1 MGVPF
6 GAPFNTF
13 FMGKMGDNTT
23 AALIGAGSSALGGVV
38 GLLSNSAHRQYKY
51 QMRLMSQQNAM
62 NQENATIAYNR
73 SRQLTLDAPLLE
85 KQGKQMAGINTA
97 FGQNGNVANAASA
110 PQADGVS
117 VPTPPDVM
125 ASQNAFT
132 NGINNAVNQLIGIS
146 TAKANVAKLNAET
159 EGVEIDNLTRNI
171 KNLKEIGLNDS
182 QIRKNFADLA
192 YQKVVNKYADS
203 RLSAEASSANS
214 KAIIDAADSG
224 VRGAMN
230 EIDYQNKVQDIR
242 NKVQSGILTQRQANV
257 ELKKLDLMDSQ
268 IRVNNASAGELNTRS
283 QLNVENSRGVALDNR
298 LKTLTFDNKLVESF
312 ESAEQS
318 KLRTVGMKLK
328 NLPHSVSEHF
338 TRSALFAL
346 DRIQKGHGSAADFAL
361 VAAQT
366 SREYAQYA
374 NNEAKDWTKI
384 ILGALPASSSGSA
397 QTGERGSGYV
407 VNTPYVPQY

>member
-1 MGVPF
+1 
-6 GAPFNTF
+6 
-13 FMGKMGDNTT
+13 MGDNTT

-51 QMRLMSQQNAM
+51 QQRLMNQQNAL

-73 SRQLTLDAPLLE
+73 SRQLTQDAPLLE
-85 KQGKQMAGINTA
+85 KQGKLMAGINTA

-110 PQADGVS
+110 PQSDGVS
-117 VPTPPDVM
+117 IPTPPDVM
-125 ASQNAFT
+125 GSLNSFQT
-132 NGINNAVNQLIGIS
+132 GLNNAVNQLVS
-146 TAKANVAKLNAET
+146 AATARANVRKLNSEAD
-159 EGVEIDNLTRNI
+159 GIDIDNLTRNYRNMKQAGLLTAQI
-171 KNLKEIGLNDS
+171 DKLTKETLHQSI
-182 QIRKNFADLA
+182 
-192 YQKVVNKYADS
+192 VNKHAES
-203 RLSAEASSANS
+203 REAAAEEEDNARANIASM
-214 KAIIDAADSG
+214 DASI
-224 VRGAMN
+224 RGAMN
-230 EIDYQNKVQDIR
+230 EIDYLNKVQDIQ
-242 NKVQSGILTQRQANV
+242 NKIATGELTKRQGAV
-257 ELKKLDLMDSQ
+257 ELKKLSLMDSQ

-298 LKTLTFDNKLVESF
+298 LKSLTFDNKLVESF

-384 ILGALPASSSGSA
+384 ILGALPLSSAGAA
-397 QTGERGSGYV
+397 QTNERGSGYV

>member
-1 MGVPF
+1 MLPLIL
-6 GAPFNTF
+6 F

-73 SRQLTLDAPLLE
+73 SRQLTQDAPLLE
-85 KQGKQMAGINTA
+85 KQGKQIAGINTA

-117 VPTPPDVM
+117 IPTPPDVM

-171 KNLKEIGLNDS
+171 KNLKDIGLKDS
-182 QIRKNFADLA
+182 QIRKNFADLT
-192 YQKVVNKYADS
+192 YQKVVNKYAES
-203 RLSAEASSANS
+203 RLSAESESANS
-214 KAIIDAADSG
+214 KAIIDAADAS

-230 EIDYQNKVQDIR
+230 KIEFDNKVQDLN
-242 NKVQSGILTQRQANV
+242 NKVQSGILTQRQAVTEMHRWSVMESERLNNLASAN
-257 ELKKLDLMDSQ
+257 ESNAKAEGQ
-268 IRVNNASAGELNTRS
+268 NIENYVNNNTKSDKIATIRS
-283 QLNVENSRGVALDNR
+283 QRIKAWYDAQPSAIQHVIMTSQSVRNAIH
-298 LKTLTFDNKLVESF
+298 KL
-312 ESAEQS
+312 Q
-318 KLRTVGMKLK
+318 VGKDL
-328 NLPHSVSEHF
+328 
-338 TRSALFAL
+338 
-346 DRIQKGHGSAADFAL
+346 SAAEYRAL
-361 VAAQT
+361 GMAIGYENLGKLAGT
-366 SREYAQYA
+366 
-374 NNEAKDWTKI
+374 I
-384 ILGALPASSSGSA
+384 IDAISVKTAPKPKVSIVKHVS
-397 QTGERGSGYV
+397 TRKK
-407 VNTPYVPQY
+407 

>member
-1 MGVPF
+1 
-6 GAPFNTF
+6 
-13 FMGKMGDNTT
+13 MGDNTT

-51 QMRLMSQQNAM
+51 QKKLMQQQNTM

-73 SRQLTLDAPLLE
+73 SRQLTQDSPLLE

-97 FGQNGNVANAASA
+97 FGQDGNVANAASA

-125 ASQNAFT
+125 GSLNSFQS
-132 NGINNAVNQLIGIS
+132 GINNAVTQLVS
-146 TAKANVAKLNAET
+146 AATARANVRKLTSEAE
-159 EGVEIDNLTRNI
+159 GNDIDNLTRNYRNMKQAGLLTAQI
-171 KNLKEIGLNDS
+171 DKTMKESIHQS
-182 QIRKNFADLA
+182 I
-192 YQKVVNKYADS
+192 VNKYAES
-203 RLSAEASSANS
+203 REAAAAEQDNARANIASM
-214 KAIIDAADSG
+214 DAS

-230 EIDYQNKVQDIR
+230 EIDYLNKVQDIN
-242 NKVQSGILTQRQANV
+242 NKVQSGILTKRQAVV

-268 IRVNNASAGELNTRS
+268 INLNNASAGELNTLS
-283 QLNVENSRGVALDNR
+283 SLNVSTKKGVDLDNR

-318 KLRTVGMKLK
+318 KLQTVAMKLK

-346 DRIQKGHGSAADFAL
+346 DRIQKGHGSGADFAL
-361 VAAQT
+361 VAVQT

-374 NNEAKDWTKI
+374 NNEAKDWSKI
-384 ILGALPASSSGSA
+384 ILGALPMSSAGSA

-407 VNTPYVPQY
+407 VNSPYVPQY

>member
-1 MGVPF
+1 
-6 GAPFNTF
+6 
-13 FMGKMGDNTT
+13 MGDNTT
-23 AALIGAGSSALGGVV
+23 AALISAGSSAAGGVV

-51 QMRLMSQQNAM
+51 QKKLMQLQNAM

-73 SRQLTLDAPLLE
+73 SRQLTQDQALLE
-85 KQGKQMAGINTA
+85 KQGKLNAGFNTA
-97 FGQNGNVANAASA
+97 FGQDGNVVNAASA
-110 PQADGVS
+110 PQSDGVS
-117 VPTPPDVM
+117 IPSSPDVM
-125 ASQNAFT
+125 GSLNSFQS
-132 NGINNAVNQLIGIS
+132 GINNAVNQLVS
-146 TAKANVAKLNAET
+146 AATARANVRKLNSEAD
-159 EGVEIDNLTRNI
+159 GIDIDNLTRNYRNMKQAGLLTAQI
-171 KNLKEIGLNDS
+171 DKMTKETLHQSI
-182 QIRKNFADLA
+182 
-192 YQKVVNKYADS
+192 VNKHAES
-203 RLSAEASSANS
+203 REAAAEEEDNARANIASM
-214 KAIIDAADSG
+214 DASI
-224 VRGAMN
+224 RGAMN
-230 EIDYQNKVQDIR
+230 EIDYLNKVQDIQ
-242 NKVQSGILTQRQANV
+242 NKIATGELTKRQGAV
-257 ELKKLDLMDSQ
+257 ELKKLSLMDSQ

-384 ILGALPASSSGSA
+384 ILGALPLSSAGAA

-407 VNTPYVPQY
+407 VNPPYVPQY

>member
-1 MGVPF
+1 MLPLILYI
-6 GAPFNTF
+6 
-13 FMGKMGDNTT
+13 MGDNTT

-51 QMRLMSQQNAM
+51 QKRLMNQQNAM

-73 SRQLTLDAPLLE
+73 SRQLTQDAPLLE

-97 FGQNGNVANAASA
+97 FGQDGNVANAASA
-110 PQADGVS
+110 PQSDGVS
-117 VPTPPDVM
+117 IPAPLDVM
-125 ASQNAFT
+125 GSVNAFQT
-132 NGINNAVNQLIGIS
+132 GIS
-146 TAKANVAKLNAET
+146 NSVSQLLGIASTKANVEKSNAET
-159 EGVEIDNLTRNI
+159 EGIRIDNLTRNYL
-171 KNLKEIGLNDS
+171 NLKKAGLMSS
-182 QIRKNFADLA
+182 QIAKTFKDAA
-192 YQKVVNKYADS
+192 YQDIVNKYADE
-203 RLSAEASSANS
+203 RLSGEASSASS
-214 KAIIDAADSG
+214 KAIIDAADSS

-230 EIDYQNKVQDIR
+230 KIDFDNKVQELQNKVQT
-242 NKVQSGILTQRQANV
+242 GILTQRQAQT
-257 ELKKLDLMDSQ
+257 EMHKWSLMHSQ
-268 IRVNNASAGELNTRS
+268 EVLNYAQAGEANTRS
-283 QLNVENSRGVALDNR
+283 SLNVSTKHGIDLDNR

-318 KLRTVGMKLK
+318 KLKTVAMKLK

-346 DRIQKGHGSAADFAL
+346 DRIQNGHGSGADFAL

-384 ILGALPASSSGSA
+384 ILGALPLSSAGAA
-397 QTGERGSGYV
+397 QTNERGSGYV

>member
-1 MGVPF
+1 
-6 GAPFNTF
+6 
-13 FMGKMGDNTT
+13 MGDNTT

-51 QMRLMSQQNAM
+51 QQRLMNQQNVM
-62 NQENATIAYNR
+62 NQQNATIAYNR
-73 SRQLTLDAPLLE
+73 SRQLTQDAPLLE

-97 FGQNGNVANAASA
+97 FGQDGNVGNAASA
-110 PQADGVS
+110 PQSSGVS
-117 VPTPPDVM
+117 IPSPPDVM
-125 ASQNAFT
+125 GSINSFQS
-132 NGINNAVNQLIGIS
+132 GINNAVNQLVS
-146 TAKANVAKLNAET
+146 AATARANVRMLNSQAD
-159 EGVEIDNLTRNI
+159 GIDIDNLTRNYRNMKQAGLLTAQI
-171 KNLKEIGLNDS
+171 DKMTKETLHQSI
-182 QIRKNFADLA
+182 
-192 YQKVVNKYADS
+192 VNQHAES
-203 RLSAEASSANS
+203 RESAAEEEDNARANIASM
-214 KAIIDAADSG
+214 DASI
-224 VRGAMN
+224 RGAMN
-230 EIDYQNKVQDIR
+230 EIDYLNKVQDIQ
-242 NKVQSGILTQRQANV
+242 NKIATGELTKRQGAV
-257 ELKKLDLMDSQ
+257 ELKKLSLMDSQ
-268 IRVNNASAGELNTRS
+268 IRVNNASSGELNTRS
-283 QLNVENSRGVALDNR
+283 LFNVENTRGVALDNR

-384 ILGALPASSSGSA
+384 LLGALPMSSSGAA
-397 QTGERGSGYV
+397 QTNERGSGYV

>member
-1 MGVPF
+1 MLPLILYI
-6 GAPFNTF
+6 
-13 FMGKMGDNTT
+13 MGDNTT
-23 AALIGAGSSALGGVV
+23 AALIGAGTSALGGVV

-51 QMRLMSQQNAM
+51 QQKLMQQQNAI

-73 SRQLTLDAPLLE
+73 SRQLTQDAPLLE

-117 VPTPPDVM
+117 IPTPPDVM

-132 NGINNAVNQLIGIS
+132 NGINNAVNQLIS
-146 TAKANVAKLNAET
+146 VATTRANVRKLNAEA
-159 EGVEIDNLTRNI
+159 EGTEIDNLSRNYLNMKKAGLLTAQI
-171 KNLKEIGLNDS
+171 DKMTKETLHQSI
-182 QIRKNFADLA
+182 
-192 YQKVVNKYADS
+192 VNHHAES
-203 RLSAEASSANS
+203 REA
-214 KAIIDAADSG
+214 AADEADNARANMLSLDAS
-224 VRGAMN
+224 VHGAMN
-230 EIDYQNKVQDIR
+230 DIDYQNKVQ
-242 NKVQSGILTQRQANV
+242 
-257 ELKKLDLMDSQ
+257 EL
-268 IRVNNASAGELNTRS
+268 NNAIQTGIKTKREAETELRKWSLMHSEEVLNYAQAGEANTRS
-283 QLNVENSRGVALDNR
+283 SLNVSTKHGVDLDNR

-318 KLRTVGMKLK
+318 KLKTVAMKLR

-346 DRIQKGHGSAADFAL
+346 ERIQKGHGSGADFAL

-366 SREYAQYA
+366 AREYTQHA
-374 NNEAKDWTKI
+374 NNEAKDWSKI
-384 ILGALPASSSGSA
+384 ILGALPLSSSGAA
-397 QTGERGSGYV
+397 QTGSNTPGYV

>member
-1 MGVPF
+1 
-6 GAPFNTF
+6 
-13 FMGKMGDNTT
+13 MGDNTT

-51 QMRLMSQQNAM
+51 QKKLMQQQNAL

-73 SRQLTLDAPLLE
+73 SRQLTQDSPLLE

-117 VPTPPDVM
+117 APTPPDVM

-171 KNLKEIGLNDS
+171 KNLKEIGLKDS

-203 RLSAEASSANS
+203 RLSAEADSANS
-214 KAIIDAADSG
+214 KAIIDAADAS

-230 EIDYQNKVQDIR
+230 KIDFDNKVQDLS
-242 NKVQSGILTQRQANV
+242 NKVQTGILTQRQAV
-257 ELKKLDLMDSQ
+257 TEMRRWSLL
-268 IRVNNASAGELNTRS
+268 
-283 QLNVENSRGVALDNR
+283 
-298 LKTLTFDNKLVESF
+298 ES
-312 ESAEQS
+312 E
-318 KLRTVGMKLK
+318 RLK
-328 NLPHSVSEHF
+328 NLASANESNAKAKGQNIENYVNYNTKSDKIATIRSQRIKAWYDAQPSSIQHVIMTSQPV
-338 TRSALFAL
+338 RSAIHKLQVGKDL
-346 DRIQKGHGSAADFAL
+346 SAAEYSAL
-361 VAAQT
+361 GMAIGYENLGKLAGTIIDAISVKAAPKSKVSIVKHVST
-366 SREYAQYA
+366 R
-374 NNEAKDWTKI
+374 KK
-384 ILGALPASSSGSA
+384 
-397 QTGERGSGYV
+397 
-407 VNTPYVPQY
+407 

>member
-1 MGVPF
+1 
-6 GAPFNTF
+6 
-13 FMGKMGDNTT
+13 MGDNTT

-51 QMRLMSQQNAM
+51 QKKLMNQQNAL

-73 SRQLTLDAPLLE
+73 SRQLTQDAPLLE

-117 VPTPPDVM
+117 IPTPPDVM
-125 ASQNAFT
+125 GSLNSFQT
-132 NGINNAVNQLIGIS
+132 GINNAVNQLVS
-146 TAKANVAKLNAET
+146 AATARANVRKLNSEAD
-159 EGVEIDNLTRNI
+159 GIDIDNLTRNYRNMKQAGLLTAQI
-171 KNLKEIGLNDS
+171 DKMTKETLHQSI
-182 QIRKNFADLA
+182 
-192 YQKVVNKYADS
+192 VNKHAES
-203 RLSAEASSANS
+203 REAAAEEEDNARANIASM
-214 KAIIDAADSG
+214 DASI
-224 VRGAMN
+224 RGAMN
-230 EIDYQNKVQDIR
+230 EIDYLNKVQDIQ
-242 NKVQSGILTQRQANV
+242 NKIATGELTKRQGAV
-257 ELKKLDLMDSQ
+257 ELKKLSLMDSQ

-298 LKTLTFDNKLVESF
+298 LKSLTFDNKLVESF

-384 ILGALPASSSGSA
+384 ILGALPLSSAGAA
-397 QTGERGSGYV
+397 QTNERGSGYV

>member
-1 MGVPF
+1 
-6 GAPFNTF
+6 
-13 FMGKMGDNTT
+13 MGDNTT

-51 QMRLMSQQNAM
+51 QKKLMQQQNAM
-62 NQENATIAYNR
+62 DQENATIAYNR
-73 SRQLTLDAPLLE
+73 SRQLTQDAALLE

-97 FGQNGNVANAASA
+97 FGQDGNVANAASA

-117 VPTPPDVM
+117 IPTPPDVM
-125 ASQNAFT
+125 ASQNAFM
-132 NGINNAVNQLIGIS
+132 NGINNAVNQLIS
-146 TAKANVAKLNAET
+146 VATTRANVRKLNAEA
-159 EGVEIDNLTRNI
+159 EGTEIDNLSRNYLNMKKAGLLTAEI
-171 KNLKEIGLNDS
+171 DKMTKETLHQSI
-182 QIRKNFADLA
+182 
-192 YQKVVNKYADS
+192 VNSHADS
-203 RLSAEASSANS
+203 REA
-214 KAIIDAADSG
+214 AADEADNARANMLSLDAS
-224 VRGAMN
+224 VHGAMN
-230 EIDYQNKVQDIR
+230 DIDYQNKVQ
-242 NKVQSGILTQRQANV
+242 
-257 ELKKLDLMDSQ
+257 EL
-268 IRVNNASAGELNTRS
+268 NNAVETGIKTKREAETELRKWSLMHSEEVLNYAQAGEANTRS
-283 QLNVENSRGVALDNR
+283 SLNVSTKHGVDLDNR

-318 KLRTVGMKLK
+318 KLKTVAIKLK

-346 DRIQKGHGSAADFAL
+346 DRIQKGHGSGADFAL

-384 ILGALPASSSGSA
+384 LLGALPLSSAGSA

-407 VNTPYVPQY
+407 VNSPYVPQY

>member
-1 MGVPF
+1 
-6 GAPFNTF
+6 
-13 FMGKMGDNTT
+13 MGKMGDNTT
-23 AALIGAGSSALGGVV
+23 AALISAGASAAGGVV
-38 GLLSNSAHRQYKY
+38 GLLTNSAHRQYKY
-51 QMRLMSQQNAM
+51 QKKLMQQQNAM

-73 SRQLTLDAPLLE
+73 SRQLTQDQALLE
-85 KQGKQMAGINTA
+85 KQGKLNAGINTA
-97 FGQNGNVANAASA
+97 FGQDGNVANAASA
-110 PQADGVS
+110 PQSDGVS
-117 VPTPPDVM
+117 IPSPPDVM
-125 ASQNAFT
+125 GSQNAFQT
-132 NGINNAVNQLIGIS
+132 GINNAVNQLVS
-146 TAKANVAKLNAET
+146 AATARANVRKLNSEAD
-159 EGVEIDNLTRNI
+159 GIDIDNLTRNYHNMKQAGLLTAQI
-171 KNLKEIGLNDS
+171 DKMTKETLHQSI
-182 QIRKNFADLA
+182 
-192 YQKVVNKYADS
+192 VNKHAES
-203 RLSAEASSANS
+203 REAAAEEEDNARANIASM
-214 KAIIDAADSG
+214 DAS

-230 EIDYQNKVQDIR
+230 EIDYLNKVQDIQ
-242 NKVQSGILTQRQANV
+242 NKIATGELTRRQGAV
-257 ELKKLDLMDSQ
+257 ELKKLTLMDSQ
-268 IRVNNASAGELNTRS
+268 IRVNNASAGELDTRS
-283 QLNVENSRGVALDNR
+283 QLNVENARGVALDNR

-384 ILGALPASSSGSA
+384 ILGALPLSSAGAA

-407 VNTPYVPQY
+407 VNSPYVPQY

>member
-1 MGVPF
+1 
-6 GAPFNTF
+6 
-13 FMGKMGDNTT
+13 MGDNTT

-51 QMRLMSQQNAM
+51 QQRLMNQQNAL

-73 SRQLTLDAPLLE
+73 SRQLTQDAPLLE
-85 KQGKQMAGINTA
+85 KQGKLMAGINTA

-110 PQADGVS
+110 PQSDGVS
-117 VPTPPDVM
+117 IPTPPDVM
-125 ASQNAFT
+125 GSLNSFQT
-132 NGINNAVNQLIGIS
+132 GINNAVNQLVS
-146 TAKANVAKLNAET
+146 AATARANVRKLNSEAD
-159 EGVEIDNLTRNI
+159 GIDIDNLTRNYRNMKQAGLLTAQI
-171 KNLKEIGLNDS
+171 DKMTKETLHQSI
-182 QIRKNFADLA
+182 
-192 YQKVVNKYADS
+192 VNKHAES
-203 RLSAEASSANS
+203 REAAAEEEDNARANIASM
-214 KAIIDAADSG
+214 DASI
-224 VRGAMN
+224 RGAMN
-230 EIDYQNKVQDIR
+230 EIDYLNKVQDIQ
-242 NKVQSGILTQRQANV
+242 NKIATGELTKRQGAV
-257 ELKKLDLMDSQ
+257 ELKKLSLMDSQ

-298 LKTLTFDNKLVESF
+298 LKSLTFDNKLVESF

-384 ILGALPASSSGSA
+384 ILGALPLSSAGAA
-397 QTGERGSGYV
+397 QTNERGSGYV

>member
-1 MGVPF
+1 
-6 GAPFNTF
+6 
-13 FMGKMGDNTT
+13 MGKMGDNTT
-23 AALIGAGSSALGGVV
+23 AALISAGASAAGGVV
-38 GLLSNSAHRQYKY
+38 GLLTNSAHRQYKY
-51 QMRLMSQQNAM
+51 QKKLMQQQNAM

-73 SRQLTLDAPLLE
+73 SRQLTQDAPLLE

-97 FGQNGNVANAASA
+97 FGQDGNVANAASA
-110 PQADGVS
+110 PQSDGVS
-117 VPTPPDVM
+117 IPTPPDVM
-125 ASQNAFT
+125 GSLNSFQT
-132 NGINNAVNQLIGIS
+132 GINNAVNQLVS
-146 TAKANVAKLNAET
+146 AATARANVRKLNSEAD
-159 EGVEIDNLTRNI
+159 GIDIDNLTRNYRNMKQAGLLTAQI
-171 KNLKEIGLNDS
+171 DKMTKETLHQSI
-182 QIRKNFADLA
+182 
-192 YQKVVNKYADS
+192 VNKHAES
-203 RLSAEASSANS
+203 REAAAEEEDNARANIASM
-214 KAIIDAADSG
+214 DASI
-224 VRGAMN
+224 RGAMN
-230 EIDYQNKVQDIR
+230 EIDYLNKVQDIQ
-242 NKVQSGILTQRQANV
+242 NKIATGELTRRQGAV
-257 ELKKLDLMDSQ
+257 ELKKLSLMDSQ

-298 LKTLTFDNKLVESF
+298 LKSLTFDNKLVESF

-384 ILGALPASSSGSA
+384 ILGALPLSSAGAA
-397 QTGERGSGYV
+397 QTNERGSGYV

>member
-1 MGVPF
+1 MLPLILYI
-6 GAPFNTF
+6 
-13 FMGKMGDNTT
+13 MGDNTT

-51 QMRLMSQQNAM
+51 QKKLMQQQNAM

-73 SRQLTLDAPLLE
+73 SRQLTQDSPLLE

-97 FGQNGNVANAASA
+97 FGQDGNVANAASA
-110 PQADGVS
+110 PQSDGVS
-117 VPTPPDVM
+117 IPTPPDVM
-125 ASQNAFT
+125 GSLNSFQS
-132 NGINNAVNQLIGIS
+132 GINNAVNQLVS
-146 TAKANVAKLNAET
+146 AATARANVRKLNSEAD
-159 EGVEIDNLTRNI
+159 GIDIDNLTRNYRNMKQAGLLTAQI
-171 KNLKEIGLNDS
+171 DKMTKETLHQSI
-182 QIRKNFADLA
+182 
-192 YQKVVNKYADS
+192 VNKHAES
-203 RLSAEASSANS
+203 REAAAEEEDNARANIASM
-214 KAIIDAADSG
+214 DASI
-224 VRGAMN
+224 RGAMN
-230 EIDYQNKVQDIR
+230 EIDYLNKVQDIQ
-242 NKVQSGILTQRQANV
+242 NKIATGELTKRQGAV
-257 ELKKLDLMDSQ
+257 ELQKLSLMDSQ

-384 ILGALPASSSGSA
+384 LLGALPLSSAGAA
-397 QTGERGSGYV
+397 QTNERGSGYV

>member
-1 MGVPF
+1 
-6 GAPFNTF
+6 
-13 FMGKMGDNTT
+13 MGKMGDNTT

-51 QMRLMSQQNAM
+51 QKRLMSQQNAM

-85 KQGKQMAGINTA
+85 KQGKQLAGINTA

-117 VPTPPDVM
+117 VPAPPDVM

-171 KNLKEIGLNDS
+171 KNLKEIGLKDS

-203 RLSAEASSANS
+203 RLSAESESANS
-214 KAIIDAADSG
+214 KAIIDAADAS

-230 EIDYQNKVQDIR
+230 KIEFDNKVQDLN
-242 NKVQSGILTQRQANV
+242 NKVQTGILTQREAV
-257 ELKKLDLMDSQ
+257 TEMHRWSLM
-268 IRVNNASAGELNTRS
+268 
-283 QLNVENSRGVALDNR
+283 
-298 LKTLTFDNKLVESF
+298 ES
-312 ESAEQS
+312 E
-318 KLRTVGMKLK
+318 RLK
-328 NLPHSVSEHF
+328 NLASANESNAKAEGQNIENYVNNNTKSDKIATIRSQRIKAWYDAQPSAIQHVIMTSQSVRNAIHKLQVGKDLSVAEYRAIGMAIGYENLGKLAGTIVDAISVKTASKPKVSIVKHVS
-338 TRSALFAL
+338 TR
-346 DRIQKGHGSAADFAL
+346 K
-361 VAAQT
+361 
-366 SREYAQYA
+366 
-374 NNEAKDWTKI
+374 K
-384 ILGALPASSSGSA
+384 
-397 QTGERGSGYV
+397 
-407 VNTPYVPQY
+407 

>member
-1 MGVPF
+1 
-6 GAPFNTF
+6 
-13 FMGKMGDNTT
+13 MGKMGDNTT
-23 AALIGAGSSALGGVV
+23 AALISAGASAAGGVV

-51 QMRLMSQQNAM
+51 QKNLMQQQNAM

-73 SRQLTLDAPLLE
+73 SRQLTQDAPLLE

-97 FGQNGNVANAASA
+97 FGQDGNVANAASA
-110 PQADGVS
+110 PQSDGVS
-117 VPTPPDVM
+117 IPSPPDVM
-125 ASQNAFT
+125 GSLNSFQT
-132 NGINNAVNQLIGIS
+132 GINNAVNQLVS
-146 TAKANVAKLNAET
+146 AATARANVRKLNSEAD
-159 EGVEIDNLTRNI
+159 GIDIDNLTRNYRNMKQAGLLTAQI
-171 KNLKEIGLNDS
+171 DKMTKETLHQSI
-182 QIRKNFADLA
+182 
-192 YQKVVNKYADS
+192 VNKHAES
-203 RLSAEASSANS
+203 REAAAEEEDNARANIASM
-214 KAIIDAADSG
+214 DASI
-224 VRGAMN
+224 RGAMN
-230 EIDYQNKVQDIR
+230 EIDYLNKVQDIQ
-242 NKVQSGILTQRQANV
+242 NKIATGELTRRQGAV
-257 ELKKLDLMDSQ
+257 ELKKLSLMDSQ

-384 ILGALPASSSGSA
+384 ILGALPLSSAGAA

-407 VNTPYVPQY
+407 VNPPYVPQY

>member
-1 MGVPF
+1 
-6 GAPFNTF
+6 
-13 FMGKMGDNTT
+13 MGDKTT

-51 QMRLMSQQNAM
+51 QKKLMQQQNAM

-73 SRQLTLDAPLLE
+73 SRQLTQDQALLE
-85 KQGKQMAGINTA
+85 KQGKLNAGINTA
-97 FGQNGNVANAASA
+97 FGQDGNVSNAASA
-110 PQADGVS
+110 PQSDGVS
-117 VPTPPDVM
+117 IPTPPDVM
-125 ASQNAFT
+125 GSLNSFQS
-132 NGINNAVNQLIGIS
+132 GINNAVNQLVS
-146 TAKANVAKLNAET
+146 AATARANVRKLNSEAD
-159 EGVEIDNLTRNI
+159 GLDIDNLTRNYRNMKQAGLLTAQI
-171 KNLKEIGLNDS
+171 DKMTKETLHQSI
-182 QIRKNFADLA
+182 
-192 YQKVVNKYADS
+192 VNKHAES
-203 RLSAEASSANS
+203 REAAAEEEDNARANIASM
-214 KAIIDAADSG
+214 DASI
-224 VRGAMN
+224 RGAMN
-230 EIDYQNKVQDIR
+230 EIDYLNKVQDIQ
-242 NKVQSGILTQRQANV
+242 NKIATGELTKRQGAV
-257 ELKKLDLMDSQ
+257 ELKKLSLMDSQ

-283 QLNVENSRGVALDNR
+283 QLNVENTRGVALDNR

-346 DRIQKGHGSAADFAL
+346 ERIQKGHASAADFAL

-384 ILGALPASSSGSA
+384 ILGALPLSSAGSA

-407 VNTPYVPQY
+407 VNSPYVPQY